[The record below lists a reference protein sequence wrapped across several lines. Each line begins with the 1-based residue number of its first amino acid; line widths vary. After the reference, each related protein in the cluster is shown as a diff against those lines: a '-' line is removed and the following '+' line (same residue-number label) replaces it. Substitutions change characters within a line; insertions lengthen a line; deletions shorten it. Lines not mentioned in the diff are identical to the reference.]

1 MELTIL
7 ICFALYTALL
17 FGVMWL
23 TGRRGAKGNEAFFR
37 AGRRSPWPVVAYGMI
52 GASLSGVTFMSVPGG
67 VYNGG
72 WTYMPLVFGYV
83 LGYAVIALVL
93 LPLYYRLNLT
103 SIYTYLMQRFGPFS
117 EKTGALFFILS
128 RLLGS
133 ALRMYL
139 VVFVLYEFVFRAWG
153 IPFWVPAV
161 VFIAIILLYTFR
173 GGIKTVVW
181 TDMLQTTFLL
191 LAAAATVVAIL
202 SALDMNLAD
211 LMRVSDEK
219 GYTRMWET
227 DPSAPK
233 YYWKQIVSGMFIT
246 ITMTGLD
253 QDMMQKNLTCKSLRD
268 AQKNVMTSSMLFIVV
283 NILFLCLGSALLV
296 YADHTGFPLPLGDGG
311 AVVPDKIFPSIAFS
325 LSGFT
330 AVCFVLG
337 MVAAGYSSA
346 DGTLT
351 ALTTTFCYDFLGFD
365 RKENEEQRV
374 ESGNQQAESEKQQV
388 ESEKQQ
394 VESGNQRVESK
405 KQIRNNSQ
413 FSIFNS
419 QFSILNSQFST
430 LNSQLKIRRLVHVA
444 FALLYLLVI
453 IAFRPFHRQS
463 LIDTLFD
470 VAGFTY
476 GPLLGLY
483 AFGLF
488 TRRRARDR
496 WVPFI
501 AILSPVLCY
510 LLKLNSY
517 QWFGYHFGFEL
528 LLLNGLITFALL
540 WLSSLSINKSTL
552 QVDKP

>member
-7 ICFALYTALL
+7 VCFALYTALL
-17 FGVMWL
+17 FLVMWL
-23 TGRRGAKGNEAFFR
+23 TGRRGAKGNEAFVR

-67 VYNGG
+67 VYSGA

-103 SIYTYLMQRFGPFS
+103 SIYTYLDQRFGMRS

-181 TDMLQTTFLL
+181 TDTLQTTFLL
-191 LAAAATVVAIL
+191 VAAVATVIAIL
-202 SALDMNLAD
+202 NTLDISLGELLRLSTD
-211 LMRVSDEK
+211 K
-219 GYTRMWET
+219 GYTRMFET
-227 DPSAPK
+227 DPTAPK
-233 YYWKQIVSGMFIT
+233 FWVKQVVAGMFIT

-253 QDMMQKNLTCKSLRD
+253 QDMMQKNLTCRSLRD
-268 AQKNVMTSSMLFIVV
+268 AQKNVMTSSLLFIVV
-283 NILFLCLGSALLV
+283 NILFLCLGAALLA
-296 YADHTGFPLPLGDGG
+296 YAAQTGFALPVNEAG
-311 AVVPDKIFPSIAFS
+311 AVMPDKIFPSVAFS

-351 ALTTTFCYDFLGFD
+351 ALTTTFCYDFLQFGD
-365 RKENEEQRV
+365 RK
-374 ESGNQQAESEKQQV
+374 AEGGVDTITNNKLRTPNSEL
-388 ESEKQQ
+388 
-394 VESGNQRVESK
+394 R
-405 KQIRNNSQ
+405 
-413 FSIFNS
+413 
-419 QFSILNSQFST
+419 T
-430 LNSQLKIRRLVHVA
+430 RRIVHVG

-453 IAFRPFHRQS
+453 VAFRPFHRES

-488 TRRRARDR
+488 TRRQARDR
-496 WVPFI
+496 WVPVI
-501 AILSPVLCY
+501 AVLSPVACY
-510 LLKLNSY
+510 ILKLNSF
-517 QWFGYHFGFEL
+517 QWFGYHFGFEI
-528 LLLNGLITFALL
+528 LLLNGLVTFFLL
-540 WLSSLSINKSTL
+540 WLSSIHTSKESAHE
-552 QVDKP
+552 V

>member
-7 ICFALYTALL
+7 LCFAAYTVLL
-17 FGVMWL
+17 FLVMWL

-37 AGRRSPWPVVAYGMI
+37 AGRRSPWFVVAYGMI

-67 VYNGG
+67 VYNGA

-83 LGYAVIALVL
+83 LGYAAIALVL
-93 LPLYYRLNLT
+93 LPLYYKLNLT
-103 SIYTYLMQRFGPFS
+103 SIYTYLGDRFGKVS
-117 EKTGALFFILS
+117 EKTGAIFFILS

-191 LAAAATVVAIL
+191 LAAIVTVVAIL
-202 SALDMNLAD
+202 NNLDMSLGELLKSSAD
-211 LMRVSDEK
+211 K
-219 GYTRMWET
+219 GYTRMFET
-227 DPSAPK
+227 DPTAPK
-233 YYWKQIVSGMFIT
+233 YYWKQILSGMFIT

-253 QDMMQKNLTCKSLRD
+253 QDMMQKNLTCKTLRD

-283 NILFLCLGSALLV
+283 NILFLCLGAALLA
-296 YADHTGFPLPLGDGG
+296 YASETGFALPVNEAGT
-311 AVVPDKIFPSIAFS
+311 VVPDKIFPSVAFS

-330 AVCFVLG
+330 AVVFVLG

-351 ALTTTFCYDFLGFD
+351 ALTTTFCYNFLGFD
-365 RKENEEQRV
+365 KEEYKVVQGSAEKCKDN
-374 ESGNQQAESEKQQV
+374 GNVSHSPA
-388 ESEKQQ
+388 
-394 VESGNQRVESK
+394 
-405 KQIRNNSQ
+405 
-413 FSIFNS
+413 
-419 QFSILNSQFST
+419 LPST
-430 LNSQLKIRRLVHVA
+430 PRHSRLTIRRIVHVC

-453 IAFRPFHRQS
+453 IAFRPFHNDS
-463 LIDTLFD
+463 LIDTLFMI
-470 VAGFTY
+470 AGFTY

-483 AFGLF
+483 AYGLF
-488 TRRRARDR
+488 TKRRARDS
-496 WVPFI
+496 WVPVI
-501 AILSPVLCY
+501 AVLSPVASY
-510 LLKLNSY
+510 LLNMWCSSS
-517 QWFGYHFGFEL
+517 FGFDFGFAIL
-528 LLLNGLITFALL
+528 LVNGGITMLLL
-540 WLSSLSINKSTL
+540 WLSSLIKK
-552 QVDKP
+552 Q

>member
-7 ICFALYTALL
+7 LCFAIYTALL
-17 FGVMWL
+17 FLVMWL

-37 AGRRSPWPVVAYGMI
+37 AGRRSPWFVVAYGMI

-67 VYNGG
+67 VYGG
-72 WTYMPLVFGYV
+72 QWTYMPLVFGYV

-93 LPLYYRLNLT
+93 LPLYYKLNLT
-103 SIYTYLMQRFGPFS
+103 SIYTYLQQRFGVRS

-181 TDMLQTTFLL
+181 TDTLQTTFLL
-191 LAAAATVVAIL
+191 AAAVATVVAIL
-202 SALDMNLAD
+202 STLDLSVGDLLKASAD
-211 LMRVSDEK
+211 K
-219 GYTRMWET
+219 GYTRMFET
-227 DPSAPK
+227 DPTAPK
-233 YYWKQIVSGMFIT
+233 FYWKQLLSGMFIT

-283 NILFLCLGSALLV
+283 NILFLMLGSALLV
-296 YADHTGFPLPLGDGG
+296 YANETGFVLPVNEAGV
-311 AVVPDKIFPSIAFS
+311 VVPDKIFPAVAFS
-325 LSGFT
+325 LNGFT

-351 ALTTTFCYDFLGFD
+351 ALTTTFCYNFLGFSSNSKTNPA
-365 RKENEEQRV
+365 KELR
-374 ESGNQQAESEKQQV
+374 
-388 ESEKQQ
+388 
-394 VESGNQRVESK
+394 
-405 KQIRNNSQ
+405 
-413 FSIFNS
+413 
-419 QFSILNSQFST
+419 T
-430 LNSQLKIRRLVHVA
+430 RRLVHVG

-453 IAFRPFHRQS
+453 IAFRPFHQQS
-463 LIDTLFD
+463 LIDTVFD

-483 AFGLF
+483 AYGLF
-488 TRRRARDR
+488 TKRGVRDG
-496 WVPFI
+496 WVPVI
-501 AILSPVLCY
+501 AVLSPVVCY
-510 LLKLNSY
+510 LLKLYSPV
-517 QWFGYHFGFEL
+517 WFGYHFGFEI

-540 WLSSLSINKSTL
+540 WISSLRLNTKTL
-552 QVDKP
+552 TTDH

>member
-7 ICFALYTALL
+7 LCFGGYTLLL

-37 AGRRSPWPVVAYGMI
+37 AGRKSPWPVVAYGMI

-67 VYNGG
+67 VYSGQ
-72 WTYMPLVFGYV
+72 WTYMPLVLGYV
-83 LGYAVIALVL
+83 LGYAAIALVL

-103 SIYTYLMQRFGPFS
+103 SIYTYLEQRFGVAS

-191 LAAAATVVAIL
+191 VAAAATVVAIL
-202 SALDMNLAD
+202 HQMGMGFGELMKVSA
-211 LMRVSDEK
+211 EQ
-219 GYTRMWET
+219 GYTRMFET
-227 DPSAPK
+227 DPTAPK
-233 YYWKQIVSGMFIT
+233 FWVKQVVAGMFIT

-268 AQKNVMTSSMLFIVV
+268 AQKNVMTSSLLFIVV
-283 NILFLCLGSALLV
+283 NILFLSLGAALLT
-296 YADHTGFPLPLGDGG
+296 YASATGFALPTADGV
-311 AVVPDKIFPSIAFS
+311 VVPDKIFPAVAFS

-351 ALTTTFCYDFLGFD
+351 ALTTTFCYDFLGFS
-365 RKENEEQRV
+365 N
-374 ESGNQQAESEKQQV
+374 STNQSSPAREL
-388 ESEKQQ
+388 
-394 VESGNQRVESK
+394 R
-405 KQIRNNSQ
+405 
-413 FSIFNS
+413 
-419 QFSILNSQFST
+419 
-430 LNSQLKIRRLVHVA
+430 IRRMVHVA

-453 IAFRPFHRQS
+453 MAFRPFHNQS

-488 TRRRARDR
+488 TRRKVRDR
-496 WVPFI
+496 WVPLI
-501 AILSPVLCY
+501 AVVSPVVCY
-510 LLKLNSY
+510 VLKLYSP
-517 QWFGYHFGFEL
+517 QWFGYRFGFEI
-528 LLLNGLITFALL
+528 LLLNGLITFGLL
-540 WLSSLSINKSTL
+540 YVASLKNGRKE
-552 QVDKP
+552 

>member
-1 MELTIL
+1 
-7 ICFALYTALL
+7 
-17 FGVMWL
+17 MWL
-23 TGRRGAKGNEAFFR
+23 TGRRGASGNEAFFR
-37 AGRRSPWPVVAYGMI
+37 AGRRSPWPVVAYGMV

-67 VYNGG
+67 VYSGQ

-83 LGYAVIALVL
+83 LGYAAIALIL
-93 LPLYYRLNLT
+93 LPLYYKLNLT
-103 SIYTYLMQRFGPFS
+103 SIYTYLDQRFGPRS
-117 EKTGALFFILS
+117 EKTGALFFIVS

-153 IPFWVPAV
+153 VPFWVPAV

-191 LAAAATVVAIL
+191 AAAAATVVAIL
-202 SALDMNLAD
+202 NRLDMNFVELI
-211 LMRVSDEK
+211 RTSSGQ
-219 GYTRMWET
+219 GYTRMFDT
-227 DPSAPK
+227 DPTAPK
-233 YYWKQIVSGMFIT
+233 FWVKQVLAGMFIT

-253 QDMMQKNLTCKSLRD
+253 QDMMQKNLTCKTLRD
-268 AQKNVMTSSMLFIVV
+268 AQKNVMTSSLLFIVV
-283 NILFLCLGSALLV
+283 NILFLSLGAALLA
-296 YADHTGFPLPLGDGG
+296 YASQTGFALPVGEGG
-311 AVVPDKIFPSIAFS
+311 GVVPDKIFPSIAFS

-351 ALTTTFCYDFLGFD
+351 ALTTTFCYDFLKFKD
-365 RKENEEQRV
+365 DSEN
-374 ESGNQQAESEKQQV
+374 
-388 ESEKQQ
+388 
-394 VESGNQRVESK
+394 
-405 KQIRNNSQ
+405 
-413 FSIFNS
+413 SISNEAGR
-419 QFSILNSQFST
+419 T
-430 LNSQLKIRRLVHVA
+430 RIRRLVHVG

-453 IAFRPFHRQS
+453 IAFRPFHNQS

-488 TRRRARDR
+488 TRRGVRDGA
-496 WVPFI
+496 VPFV
-501 AILSPVLCY
+501 AVASPVVCY
-510 LLKLNSY
+510 LLKANSM
-517 QWFGYHFGFEL
+517 QWFGYAFGFEIL
-528 LLLNGLITFALL
+528 ILNGLVTFILL
-540 WLSSLSINKSTL
+540 LCFPKR
-552 QVDKP
+552 

>member
-7 ICFALYTALL
+7 LCFAAYTVLL
-17 FGVMWL
+17 FAVMWL

-37 AGRRSPWPVVAYGMI
+37 AGRRSPWYVVAYGMI

-67 VYNGG
+67 VYSGA

-83 LGYAVIALVL
+83 LGYAVIALLL

-103 SIYTYLMQRFGPFS
+103 SIYTYLEQRFGVRS

-181 TDMLQTTFLL
+181 TDTLQTTFLL
-191 LAAAATVVAIL
+191 AAAAATVVAIL
-202 SALDMNLAD
+202 NNLDMSFGE
-211 LMRVSDEK
+211 LMRSSAEK
-219 GYTRMWET
+219 GYTRMFDT
-227 DPSAPK
+227 DPTAPK
-233 YYWKQIVSGMFIT
+233 FWVKQVLAGMFIT

-253 QDMMQKNLTCKSLRD
+253 QDMMQKNLTCKNLRD
-268 AQKNVMTSSMLFIVV
+268 AQKNVMTSSLLFVVV
-283 NILFLCLGSALLV
+283 NILFLSLGAALLA
-296 YADHTGFPLPLGDGG
+296 YSAETGFALPVNEAG

-325 LSGFT
+325 LNGFT
-330 AVCFVLG
+330 AVVFVLG

-351 ALTTTFCYDFLGFD
+351 ALTTTFCYDFLGFG
-365 RKENEEQRV
+365 R
-374 ESGNQQAESEKQQV
+374 
-388 ESEKQQ
+388 
-394 VESGNQRVESK
+394 SK
-405 KQIRNNSQ
+405 DKNADEAKA
-413 FSIFNS
+413 
-419 QFSILNSQFST
+419 
-430 LNSQLKIRRLVHVA
+430 LKVRRLVHVS

-463 LIDTLFD
+463 LIDTVFD

-488 TRRRARDR
+488 TKRSVRDR
-496 WVPFI
+496 WVPLI
-501 AILSPVLCY
+501 AVVSPVVCY
-510 LLKLNSY
+510 LLKVWSP
-517 QWFGYHFGFEL
+517 QWFGYTFGFEIL
-528 LLLNGLITFALL
+528 LVNGLITFGLL
-540 WLSSLSINKSTL
+540 WLSSIGKGGRG
-552 QVDKP
+552 